1 MAAQISQVQQWF
13 NSYKSN
19 VGQSLSDPAKPW
31 KKAFD
36 QLEERT
42 GVNRV
47 NLFLGAAAFCALYLI
62 FGYGAQLLCN
72 IIGVLYPA
80 YISIHAIESSTKQ
93 DDTKWLI
100 YWVTFGIF
108 TVIEF
113 FSGLLTSV
121 IPFYWLLKVGFFTNI
136 YSAKVIYI
144 ICIAF
149 QCGFLIWCMLPMEQ
163 NGSTI
168 IYHKLVRP
176 YFLKHHESVDRIIN
190 DGMNKAA
197 GVLKKD

>member
-1 MAAQISQVQQWF
+1 MWLWEYIMLIRQRRETRRKV
-13 NSYKSN
+13 
-19 VGQSLSDPAKPW
+19 
-31 KKAFD
+31 
-36 QLEERT
+36 
-42 GVNRV
+42 RV
-47 NLFLGAAAFCALYLI
+47 PLVYLGTGAAGFCALYLI

-121 IPFYWLLKVGFFTNI
+121 IPFYWLLKC
-136 YSAKVIYI
+136 AL
-144 ICIAF
+144 
-149 QCGFLIWCMLPMEQ
+149 LIWCMLPTEQ

-168 IYHKLVRP
+168 IYAKLVRP
-176 YFLKHHESVDRIIN
+176 YFLKHHESVDRIID
-190 DGMNKAA
+190 DGMKKAA
-197 GVLKKD
+197 GVLKHD

>member
-1 MAAQISQVQQWF
+1 MSAQVSHIQEWF
-13 NSYKSN
+13 KNYKCS
-19 VGQSLSDPAKPW
+19 VSQSLRDSQKPW
-31 KKAFD
+31 APVLDK
-36 QLEERT
+36 LEERT
-42 GVNRV
+42 GVDRV
-47 NLFLGAAAFCALYLI
+47 NIFLGAAGFCALYLV

-121 IPFYWLLKVGFFTNI
+121 IPFYWLLKCV
-136 YSAKVIYI
+136 
-144 ICIAF
+144 
-149 QCGFLIWCMLPMEQ
+149 FLIWCMLPTEQ

-168 IYHKLVRP
+168 IYNKLVRP

-197 GVLKKD
+197 GVLKGD

>member
-1 MAAQISQVQQWF
+1 MWLWDYIMLIKQRRESRR
-13 NSYKSN
+13 N
-19 VGQSLSDPAKPW
+19 V
-31 KKAFD
+31 
-36 QLEERT
+36 
-42 GVNRV
+42 RV
-47 NLFLGAAAFCALYLI
+47 PLVYLGTVASGFCALYLV
-62 FGYGAQLLCN
+62 FGWGAQLLCN

-113 FSGLLTSV
+113 FSSLLTSV
-121 IPFYWLLKVGFFTNI
+121 IPFYWLLKCV
-136 YSAKVIYI
+136 
-144 ICIAF
+144 
-149 QCGFLIWCMLPMEQ
+149 FLVWCMLPFER

-176 YFLKHHESVDRIIN
+176 YFLKHHESVDRIID
-190 DGMNKAA
+190 DGMKKAA
-197 GVLKKD
+197 GVLKHD

>member
-1 MAAQISQVQQWF
+1 MASQVTQVQQFF
-13 NSYKSN
+13 NGYKQN
-19 VGQSLSDPAKPW
+19 VSRALRDASKPW
-31 KKAFD
+31 TKAFD
-36 QLEERT
+36 TVEEKT
-42 GVNRV
+42 GVDRV
-47 NLFLGAAAFCALYLI
+47 NIFIGAAGFCALYLI

-80 YISIHAIESSTKQ
+80 YISIHAIESSSKQ

-121 IPFYWLLKVGFFTNI
+121 IPFYWLLKC
-136 YSAKVIYI
+136 A
-144 ICIAF
+144 
-149 QCGFLIWCMLPMEQ
+149 FLIWCMLPTEQ

-168 IYHKLVRP
+168 IYAKLVRP
-176 YFLKHHESVDRIIN
+176 YFLKHHESVDRIID
-190 DGMNKAA
+190 DGMKKAA
-197 GVLKKD
+197 GVLKHD

>member
-1 MAAQISQVQQWF
+1 MWLWEYIMLIRHRREVRR
-13 NSYKSN
+13 N
-19 VGQSLSDPAKPW
+19 V
-31 KKAFD
+31 
-36 QLEERT
+36 
-42 GVNRV
+42 RV
-47 NLFLGAAAFCALYLI
+47 PLVYLGIGAAGFVALYLI

-80 YISIHAIESSTKQ
+80 YISIHAIESSSKQ

-121 IPFYWLLKVGFFTNI
+121 IPFYWLLKC
-136 YSAKVIYI
+136 A
-144 ICIAF
+144 
-149 QCGFLIWCMLPMEQ
+149 FLIWCMLPTEQ

-168 IYHKLVRP
+168 IYAKLVRP
-176 YFLKHHESVDRIIN
+176 YFLKHHESVDRIID
-190 DGMNKAA
+190 DGMKKAA
-197 GVLKKD
+197 GVLKHD

>member
-1 MAAQISQVQQWF
+1 MWLWEYIMQIRQRRETQRKV
-13 NSYKSN
+13 
-19 VGQSLSDPAKPW
+19 
-31 KKAFD
+31 
-36 QLEERT
+36 
-42 GVNRV
+42 RV
-47 NLFLGAAAFCALYLI
+47 PLVYLGIGAAGFCALYLI

-113 FSGLLTSV
+113 FSGLLTSI
-121 IPFYWLLKVGFFTNI
+121 IPFYWLLKC
-136 YSAKVIYI
+136 A
-144 ICIAF
+144 
-149 QCGFLIWCMLPMEQ
+149 FLIWCMLPTEQ

-176 YFLKHHESVDRIIN
+176 YFLKHHESVDRIID
-190 DGMNKAA
+190 DGMKKAA
-197 GVLKKD
+197 GVLKHD

>member
-1 MAAQISQVQQWF
+1 MAVE
-13 NSYKSN
+13 
-19 VGQSLSDPAKPW
+19 G
-31 KKAFD
+31 
-36 QLEERT
+36 LESKIVE
-42 GVNRV
+42 
-47 NLFLGAAAFCALYLI
+47 LFVENALLRFGAAGFCALYLI

-121 IPFYWLLKVGFFTNI
+121 IPFYWLLKC
-136 YSAKVIYI
+136 AL
-144 ICIAF
+144 
-149 QCGFLIWCMLPMEQ
+149 LIWCMLPTEQ

-168 IYHKLVRP
+168 IYAKLVRP
-176 YFLKHHESVDRIIN
+176 YFLKHHESVDRIID
-190 DGMNKAA
+190 DGMKKAA
-197 GVLKKD
+197 GVLKHD

>member
-1 MAAQISQVQQWF
+1 MWLWEYIMLIRHRREVRR
-13 NSYKSN
+13 K
-19 VGQSLSDPAKPW
+19 V
-31 KKAFD
+31 
-36 QLEERT
+36 
-42 GVNRV
+42 RV
-47 NLFLGAAAFCALYLI
+47 PLVYLGIGAAGFVALYLI

-80 YISIHAIESSTKQ
+80 YISIHAIESSSKQ

-121 IPFYWLLKVGFFTNI
+121 IPFYWLLKC
-136 YSAKVIYI
+136 A
-144 ICIAF
+144 
-149 QCGFLIWCMLPMEQ
+149 FLIWCMLPTEQ

-168 IYHKLVRP
+168 IYAKLVRP
-176 YFLKHHESVDRIIN
+176 YFLKHHESVDRIID
-190 DGMNKAA
+190 DGMKKAA
-197 GVLKKD
+197 GVLKHD

>member
-1 MAAQISQVQQWF
+1 MAAQYTQLQQWF
-13 NSYKSN
+13 GQYK
-19 VGQSLSDPAKPW
+19 QTITRSLHDTNKPW
-31 KKAFD
+31 AKVLD
-36 QLEERT
+36 IVEERT
-42 GVNRV
+42 SVDRV
-47 NLFLGAAAFCALYLI
+47 NIFFGAAAFCVLYLI

-113 FSGLLTSV
+113 FSGVLTHI
-121 IPFYWLLKVGFFTNI
+121 IPFYWLLKC
-136 YSAKVIYI
+136 A
-144 ICIAF
+144 
-149 QCGFLIWCMLPMEQ
+149 FLIWCMLPTEQ

-176 YFLKHHESVDRIIN
+176 YFLKHHQSVDKLID
-190 DGMNKAA
+190 DGMKKATN
-197 GVLKKD
+197 VLKHD

>member
-1 MAAQISQVQQWF
+1 MATQVSQIQQWF
-13 NSYKSN
+13 NGYKN
-19 VGQSLSDPAKPW
+19 NLGQSLRDGSKPW
-31 KKAFD
+31 SSAFD
-36 QLEERT
+36 KVEDRT
-42 GVNRV
+42 GVDRV
-47 NLFLGAAAFCALYLI
+47 NLFLGAGGFCALYLV

-121 IPFYWLLKVGFFTNI
+121 IPFYWLLKC
-136 YSAKVIYI
+136 A
-144 ICIAF
+144 
-149 QCGFLIWCMLPMEQ
+149 FLIWCMLPSEQ

-168 IYHKLVRP
+168 IYAKLVRP

-197 GVLKKD
+197 GVLKRD